1 MSANFCHLAAPRP
14 AIEFLFWNHGETA
27 LLSQI
32 LARRLREGHG
42 RFREEFT
49 WNLILASCP
58 GGYGRL
64 QGPSSMYSQVVFSLL
79 ILAILCI
86 KYNTYIYIFKFKTLL
101 PNYSETRICISEI
114 TISQIRRRNHN
125 IPDPKEFLQINMYI
139 LYSQSIY
146 IYNIQSIYLYIYI

>member
-1 MSANFCHLAAPRP
+1 MLLAQVFVCFSLFLCLSLSANFCHLAAPRP

-32 LARRLREGHG
+32 LARRLWEGHG

-86 KYNTYIYIFKFKTLL
+86 KYNTYIYINSKRCCQTILRQGSAFQKSQY
-101 PNYSETRICISEI
+101 PRSEGVI
-114 TISQIRRRNHN
+114 TISQIRRSFF
-125 IPDPKEFLQINMYI
+125 K
-139 LYSQSIY
+139 
-146 IYNIQSIYLYIYI
+146 

>member
-1 MSANFCHLAAPRP
+1 MLLAQVFVCFSLFLCLYLSANFCHLAAPRP

-86 KYNTYIYIFKFKTLL
+86 KYNTYIYI
-101 PNYSETRICISEI
+101 YSNSKRCCQTILRQGSAFQKSQYPRSEDVI
-114 TISQIRRRNHN
+114 TISQIRRSFF
-125 IPDPKEFLQINMYI
+125 K
-139 LYSQSIY
+139 
-146 IYNIQSIYLYIYI
+146 